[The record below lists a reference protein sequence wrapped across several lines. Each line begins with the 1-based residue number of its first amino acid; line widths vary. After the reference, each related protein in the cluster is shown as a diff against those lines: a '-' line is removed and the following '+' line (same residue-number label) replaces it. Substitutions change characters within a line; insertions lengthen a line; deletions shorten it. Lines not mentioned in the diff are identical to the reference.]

1 MISEKMAKALNNHLN
16 KEFYSAYLYL
26 AMAAYFDEQGLT
38 GFSHWMKAQSN
49 EEYQHALEFYN
60 YIDSV
65 GARVVLEAI
74 EKPKTEWNSSLEVFQ
89 DALEHELL
97 VTKLINDLAAL
108 AKEENDFATANFIN
122 LFVNEQVEEVAN
134 VKAIVEK
141 FKLIGEDK
149 GGLFMLD
156 HELGSRQKAE

>member
-1 MISEKMAKALNNHLN
+1 MISKKMAKALNSHLN
-16 KEFYSAYLYL
+16 KEFYSSYLYL
-26 AMAAYFDEQGLT
+26 AMAAYFDEEGLT

-65 GARVVLEAI
+65 GERVELEAI
-74 EKPKTEWNSSLEVFQ
+74 EKPKTEWETALEVFE
-89 DALEHELL
+89 DALQHELL
-97 VTKLINDLAAL
+97 VTKFINDLAAL
-108 AKEENDFATANFIN
+108 AKEENDFATANFVN

-134 VKAIVEK
+134 VKSIVEK
-141 FKLIGEDK
+141 FKLIGDDK

-156 HELGSRQKAE
+156 HELGSRQRNE